1 MVLGDVK
8 AIPCD
13 DFHVRSEVS
22 GEFELCTALPFP
34 CAAPVDIPR
43 VLPATIEVRRI
54 QFKAIC
60 LSGTMTDKH
69 QAPSRWPMGL
79 YDPSVLV
86 PIH

>member
-34 CAAPVDIPR
+34 CAAPVDIAR
-43 VLPATIEVRRI
+43 LLLVMIKERLLKL
-54 QFKAIC
+54 KA
-60 LSGTMTDKH
+60 
-69 QAPSRWPMGL
+69 SRL
-79 YDPSVLV
+79 
-86 PIH
+86 